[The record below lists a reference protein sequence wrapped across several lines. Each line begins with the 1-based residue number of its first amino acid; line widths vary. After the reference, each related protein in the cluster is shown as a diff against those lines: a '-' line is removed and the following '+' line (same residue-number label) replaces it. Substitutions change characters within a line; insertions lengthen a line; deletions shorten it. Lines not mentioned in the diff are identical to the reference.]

1 MKNLKYLVII
11 LFFPIYGTAV
21 NNIGS
26 DGEIYWDK
34 VYEWEDSIVSES
46 DYFMK
51 FEDCSQF
58 YKFHCNFVQDI
69 FPFYGTVSAPK
80 PFRVNI
86 PKRGWKQYYYNDY
99 LICIEYSD
107 SQFIIFMY
115 VENKDFRDNMG
126 SPKDYLDWN
135 DCSDAEIEDSIAY
148 DFFSRT
154 SIDSYMSLPHVN
166 RHKRKYE
173 VISKD
178 NNRFWICLYNIKAEN
193 MPYFKALIDN
203 TFVVL
208 NRSAYVGQLIE
219 AKLKEGCKY
228 ID

>member
-58 YKFHCNFVQDI
+58 YKFHCNFFQDI

-80 PFRVNI
+80 PFRVKI
-86 PKRGWKQYYYNDY
+86 PKRGWKQYYFNDY
-99 LICIEYSD
+99 L
-107 SQFIIFMY
+107 
-115 VENKDFRDNMG
+115 NKDFRDNMG

-135 DCSDAEIEDSIAY
+135 DCSDAEIESSIAY
-148 DFFSRT
+148 DFFNRT
-154 SIDSYMSLPHVN
+154 SIDRYMSLPHVN

-219 AKLKEGCKY
+219 AKLKEGYKY